1 MRELL
6 KKLQTAN
13 PSGTKTNTLGSP
25 DPRFG
30 FRIRFKPE
38 SLITDE
44 QALFEL
50 LTNNGVT
57 NLQPAKASG
66 SPTYDGRGYKGE
78 YNNEDVYFLLN
89 SVAKDS
95 GTYPRKT
102 FSPEKLGLHGRD
114 FQTHEELLTQVKQ
127 GINDLA
133 IVSDEH
139 KAVMLELVMS
149 CEDDREFIL
158 HPILETPVELSKIE
172 SDLGESLAALY
183 CTRQGKC
190 VEFPSTI
197 NNALIDF
204 YEDYFPASVKSSK
217 GGSVNLSRFAPLIP
231 NSTPVERVFWA
242 CGNHDK
248 EELFK
253 AGSESSSIIKDLADL
268 VGGTTEA
275 AVAAYIKR
283 TDYDT
288 FYKWVDE
295 HPRNLNHWGVPE
307 GEKAARDYWVNG
319 DSHNRCPFYFT
330 LCTLL
335 QQVWAVDNSTE
346 VSSVLAGILTGCKF
360 YDVKIDLNKKRVIIA
375 EQKFSNVNNWSFLYW
390 SRATAAF
397 HNWPGAVRKKNNDST
412 KNSR

>member
-139 KAVMLELVMS
+139 KAVMLDLVMS
-149 CEDDREFIL
+149 
-158 HPILETPVELSKIE
+158 
-172 SDLGESLAALY
+172 
-183 CTRQGKC
+183 
-190 VEFPSTI
+190 
-197 NNALIDF
+197 
-204 YEDYFPASVKSSK
+204 
-217 GGSVNLSRFAPLIP
+217 
-231 NSTPVERVFWA
+231 
-242 CGNHDK
+242 
-248 EELFK
+248 
-253 AGSESSSIIKDLADL
+253 
-268 VGGTTEA
+268 
-275 AVAAYIKR
+275 
-283 TDYDT
+283 
-288 FYKWVDE
+288 
-295 HPRNLNHWGVPE
+295 
-307 GEKAARDYWVNG
+307 
-319 DSHNRCPFYFT
+319 
-330 LCTLL
+330 
-335 QQVWAVDNSTE
+335 
-346 VSSVLAGILTGCKF
+346 
-360 YDVKIDLNKKRVIIA
+360 
-375 EQKFSNVNNWSFLYW
+375 
-390 SRATAAF
+390 
-397 HNWPGAVRKKNNDST
+397 
-412 KNSR
+412 